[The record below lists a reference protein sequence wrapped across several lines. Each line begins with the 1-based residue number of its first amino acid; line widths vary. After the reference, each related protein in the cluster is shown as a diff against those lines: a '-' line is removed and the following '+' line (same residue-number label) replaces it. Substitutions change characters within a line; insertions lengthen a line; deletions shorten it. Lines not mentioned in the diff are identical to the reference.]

1 MRKLFKLQEETIK
14 RVIMNNYLGIFNEC
28 GTGKT
33 YTMLYVMQL
42 LKQKFLVVTPLTVM
56 DWWIEEGQSLGL
68 KIFKIYGNK
77 QEKNNIISQK
87 CENADGFV
95 INYDS
100 LRTLVTFEGSKIVE
114 NKLIP
119 FIDMND
125 IKILICDEST
135 YFKHRNKRFKVLQN
149 IMWKFNR
156 RYILTGTPVTNSL
169 LDLWPQIYIL
179 DGGYRLGRSWTSYL
193 NSFFYCANRFI
204 WKYEPYQWSEQKIS
218 ELIKD
223 IEVRYKL
230 SDITEQELPEGI
242 IYEYKYINPKEEV
255 IKIYKKILK
264 ECIIRIEKQ
273 GVTALSGGA
282 MFQKLLEISSGFV
295 YDDNNNTIV
304 IDDLKMRTIVECIQ
318 NELCNKQ
325 VVIFYNF
332 NGEAEILKRFLSSYR
347 HISSQ
352 TSEKERS
359 EIISEFKSR
368 LFNILLAHSR
378 TMGIG
383 VNLQNAYAIIWVSPP
398 TSLETFQQANARV
411 YRSGYQGKK
420 VPCFLFT
427 TNQLLDKKVYK
438 ALQNKE
444 QVQKKFLELIKN
456 SI

>member
-1 MRKLFKLQEETIK
+1 MINVLIFGNSSAEDSIAWKL
-14 RVIMNNYLGIFNEC
+14 NNE
-28 GTGKT
+28 
-33 YTMLYVMQL
+33 
-42 LKQKFLVVTPLTVM
+42 
-56 DWWIEEGQSLGL
+56 
-68 KIFKIYGNK
+68 
-77 QEKNNIISQK
+77 
-87 CENADGFV
+87 
-95 INYDS
+95 
-100 LRTLVTFEGSKIVE
+100 
-114 NKLIP
+114 
-119 FIDMND
+119 ND
-125 IKILICDEST
+125 IK
-135 YFKHRNKRFKVLQN
+135 N
-149 IMWKFNR
+149 IFIFPGN
-156 RYILTGTPVTNSL
+156 
-169 LDLWPQIYIL
+169 
-179 DGGYRLGRSWTSYL
+179 GGYFFKSKARNIEL
-193 NSFFYCANRFI
+193 NLN
-204 WKYEPYQWSEQKIS
+204 
-218 ELIKD
+218 
-223 IEVRYKL
+223 
-230 SDITEQELPEGI
+230 
-242 IYEYKYINPKEEV
+242 N
-255 IKIYKKILK
+255 KKILK